1 MVLAVKR
8 DKKVGLAYMKSY
20 EIEWMMKEE
29 GRKEGRKEA
38 DETMKR
44 LLQEK
49 DLIMQQALLKKDHIL
64 QEKDARIAE
73 LEKRLTEMEKAA
85 NLS

>member
-1 MVLAVKR
+1 MAVKR

-49 DLIMQQALLKKDHIL
+49 DT
-64 QEKDARIAE
+64 RIAE
-73 LEKRLTEMEKAA
+73 LEKRLTEMEKAT

>member
-1 MVLAVKR
+1 MAVKR

-38 DETMKR
+38 DEAMKR
-44 LLQEK
+44 L
-49 DLIMQQALLKKDHIL
+49 L

-73 LEKRLTEMEKAA
+73 LEKRLTEMEKAT